1 MQISFTYDRKQVIQA
16 LRYHFFTRPEIRVLV
31 IVVNVL
37 TIAAAVLLYF
47 KKVTPISFVLFSAI
61 WLILMLVIWQLLP
74 NSIYKRSQ
82 TFKDSFLMEFDE
94 QSVLLQTARGQQVW
108 GWDRF
113 SKFVETPYF
122 FHLYFDNRS
131 FFLIPKDAFSTITA
145 QQEVRA
151 LIKEKLQ
158 KLKH

>member
-47 KKVTPISFVLFSAI
+47 KKVTPISFVLFSTI

-94 QSVLLQTARGQQVW
+94 QSVLLETARGQQVW
-108 GWDRF
+108 DWDRF

-131 FFLIPKDAFSTITA
+131 FFLVPKDAFPTITV